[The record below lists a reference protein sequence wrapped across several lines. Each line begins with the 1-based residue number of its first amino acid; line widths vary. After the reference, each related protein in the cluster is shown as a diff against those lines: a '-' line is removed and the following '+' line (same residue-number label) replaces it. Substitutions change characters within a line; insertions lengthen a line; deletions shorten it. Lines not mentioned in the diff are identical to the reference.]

1 MNNTELQNI
10 PKYQE
15 EDNIDLKNIIVKV
28 LSYWYLFA
36 AGIFIALVLGF
47 IYNRYT
53 PSIYQ
58 VSASVFVKEDKM
70 TVDPT
75 SMMTGLT
82 FKSNINI
89 DNEIGIL
96 QSFSLRERAI
106 KEMEFLNVSYFI
118 TGRLSTSEMYTST
131 PFNVELD
138 YNVPQFIGNKYRID
152 FIDQETYRLTTKE
165 SKGQPYDYTTDE
177 FLKLGVPY
185 TEMPEL
191 DSTYRFGEWVDNGY
205 NKFRIILNN
214 NYNPDP
220 ENEKKDYIKYSFII
234 NSRLALIKQ
243 MSNLS
248 IAQSTKMSSI
258 LNMSLQGQNAQKIT
272 DYLNKLLDE
281 YMERNLEQ
289 KNLVSENTV
298 KFIDEQLIDIEEA
311 LNKAEIDLQTF
322 QEGNEFMDLTTQSEE
337 TFNQL
342 KEIEKRRAEMELSVK
357 YYENLLDYIQK
368 NIDDINKLVVPSAM
382 GIQDQMLNKL
392 VLDLVALSSEKSKQ
406 LTTSTEKNPIVQN
419 LDEQIYQ
426 TKKRLLENIENMINN
441 TNVTITELTRQ
452 IEIYEEQI
460 NKLPTTQRM
469 YLGYERKFAL
479 NDELYKFLMEKRA
492 EAQIVMASNS
502 PDNSIIDAARVS
514 TSKKVAPRSMMIYL
528 VCIVLGC
535 AIPAAY
541 IFMKD
546 LLNIKILERS
556 DIEKIT
562 KLPIIGQIPYTSP
575 TEARSSSTFVID
587 SPKSPVSEAFRS
599 IRTNIEYILQGKEK
613 CVFSIIADS
622 PAIGKTYISINMAS
636 IYAMYGKKTVLIGMD
651 LRKPRIYQEFNLSNK
666 IGVSSYL
673 AGKASIEEI
682 IQPSGK
688 LPTLDI
694 ITGGP
699 IPPNPSE
706 LIASDRCSQFFKE
719 LKEIYDYIIV
729 DTPPLMWVT
738 DALLLMKYVDT
749 SVYVVRQDV
758 TYKKAFEAVIKDLE
772 SRKYS
777 ISLVING
784 INYKGLY
791 GYRYSY
797 GYGGYGYGYGYG
809 YGSNYG
815 YGNGYYDEEHDNKK
829 KRERFRFLAK

>member
-1 MNNTELQNI
+1 MNNTDLQNT
-10 PKYQE
+10 PQYQE
-15 EDNIDLKNIIVKV
+15 EENIDLKNIIVKV
-28 LSYWYLFA
+28 LSYWYLFV
-36 AGIFIALVLGF
+36 AGVFIALVLGF
-47 IYNRYT
+47 IYTRYT

-58 VSASVFVKEDKM
+58 VSATVFVKEDKM
-70 TVDPT
+70 SVDPT

-82 FKSNINI
+82 FKSSINI

-118 TGRLSTSEMYTST
+118 TGRLSTSELYKST

-138 YNVPQFIGNKYRID
+138 YNTPQFIGNKYRID

-165 SKGQPYDYTTDE
+165 SKGLPYDYTTDE

-185 TEMPEL
+185 VLMPEL
-191 DSTYRFGEWVDNGY
+191 DSVYRFGEWVDNGF

-220 ENEKKDYIKYSFII
+220 EEEKKDHIKYSFVI
-234 NSRLALIKQ
+234 NSRLALIRQ

-258 LNMSLQGQNAQKIT
+258 LNMTLQGQNAQKVA
-272 DYLNKLLDE
+272 DYLNQLLEE

-322 QEGNEFMDLTTQSEE
+322 QEGNEFMDLSAQSKE
-337 TFNQL
+337 TFDQL
-342 KEIEKRRAEMELSVK
+342 KDIEKRRAELELSVK

-441 TNVTITELTRQ
+441 TNVTIAELTRQ
-452 IEIYEEQI
+452 IEVYEEQI

-502 PDNSIIDAARVS
+502 PDNSVIDAARVS
-514 TSKKVAPRSMMIYL
+514 TARKVAPRSMMIYL
-528 VCIVLGC
+528 VCMVLGC

-541 IFMKD
+541 IFLKD
-546 LLNIKILERS
+546 LLNTKILERS

-562 KLPIIGQIPYTSP
+562 KTPIIGQIPYIAQS
-575 TEARSSSTFVID
+575 ESKSSSTFVID

-599 IRTNIEYILQGKEK
+599 IRTNVEYILQGKDK
-613 CVFSIIADS
+613 CIFSVIADS
-622 PAIGKTYISINMAS
+622 PNIGKTYISINLAS

-651 LRKPRIYQEFNLSNK
+651 LRKPRIYQEFSLSNK
-666 IGVSSYL
+666 MGVSSYL
-673 AGKASIEEI
+673 AGKASIEEV

-688 LPTLDI
+688 LPTLDV
-694 ITGGP
+694 ITAGP
-699 IPPNPSE
+699 IPPNPAE
-706 LIASDRCSQFFKE
+706 LIASDRCAQFFKE
-719 LKEIYDYIIV
+719 LKEIYDYIII

-738 DALLLMKYVDT
+738 DALLLMKHVDT

-758 TYKKAFEAVIKDLE
+758 THKKAFEAVINDLQN
-772 SRKYS
+772 RKYS
-777 ISLVING
+777 ISLVVNG

-815 YGNGYYDEEHDNKK
+815 YSNGYYDEEHDNKK
-829 KRERFRFLAK
+829 KRRR